1 MHIGISR
8 NMDGNCTLGVCLR
21 VCVCEYICIYIIYI
35 HIFLYTHGQEHASV
49 SNTLHAA
56 AAKSYEQIR
65 TERVVIFVAAIIMR
79 AMPAMIFTA
88 LIKRNIRLGL
98 LGEGPFS
105 HLGVSEN

>member
-1 MHIGISR
+1 MVIVH
-8 NMDGNCTLGVCLR
+8 LGCAYGC